1 MNSRRGDRD
10 GRFTTARRR
19 IAVAT
24 AAFAL
29 GASLAVSVGTAPVA
43 GAVAPTF
50 NPGSRPGNASE
61 VAAVTEAV
69 RNHLAGT
76 AGAAIAIV
84 KPSPDNPAV
93 SITTTYYFG
102 DADKSGPIAVGPQ
115 TRFEIG
121 SQTKT
126 FTAALLA
133 QQIQQGNLALNDNAQ
148 RLVPTDA
155 DVTVPSRDGKQIT
168 LRELAAHR
176 SGLQRDP
183 ANMGGG
189 CAAEANYDAAK
200 LAEGLKDP
208 GALDFT
214 PGTDWL
220 YSNWG
225 FGLLGSLL
233 TNAFEP
239 GKPAYGEVVKRELT
253 VPLGMSHTELEPAA
267 NPSLAVPYS
276 GGVPVCYHDNTGT
289 IAGAGGLVS
298 TVEDMAIWAE
308 ATMGRGSN
316 PLAPT
321 LKTTLDRIA
330 SGPAGN
336 DMQMG
341 MAWQLYPALPTSEFP
356 AYAYKD
362 GTTQGSQ
369 SATELV
375 PSEDWAVTVLTNER
389 NANPSA
395 VADQLREQL
404 ATAGSDEPVPAG
416 SSGNTGSFWNIGRI
430 PFGS

>member
-1 MNSRRGDRD
+1 MSRRVS
-10 GRFTTARRR
+10 
-19 IAVAT
+19 VAA

-29 GASLAVSVGTAPVA
+29 GASLAMGVGSAPTA
-43 GAVAPTF
+43 GAVTPTF
-50 NPGSRPGNASE
+50 NPGSRPGDSAE
-61 VAAVTEAV
+61 VAAVTAAV
-69 RNHLAGT
+69 RAHLADT

-93 SITTTYYFG
+93 SITTTYYLG

-115 TRFEIG
+115 TQFEIG

-126 FTAALLA
+126 FTAGLLA
-133 QQIQQGNLALNDNAQ
+133 KQIQQGNLALNDNAQ
-148 RLVPTDA
+148 RLVPAGA
-155 DVTVPSRDGKQIT
+155 DVTLPSLNGKQIT

-176 SGLQRDP
+176 SGLRRDP
-183 ANMGGG
+183 TNLGTG
-189 CAAEANYDAAK
+189 CSAEANYDAAK
-200 LAEGLKDP
+200 LREGLKDP
-208 GALDFT
+208 GALSHT

-239 GKPAYGEVVKRELT
+239 GKPSYGDVVKRELT
-253 VPLGMSHTELEPAA
+253 GPLGMSRTELEPAP
-267 NPSLAVPYS
+267 NPNLAVPYS
-276 GGVPVCYHDNTGT
+276 GGNPVCYRDNTGT
-289 IAGAGGLVS
+289 IAGSGGLVS
-298 TVEDMAIWAE
+298 TVEDMAIWAQ

-330 SGPAGN
+330 SGPSDG

-341 MAWQLYPALPTSEFP
+341 MAWQLYPALPTSQFP

-362 GTTQGSQ
+362 GTTAGSQ
-369 SATELV
+369 SVTELV
-375 PSEDWAVTVLTNER
+375 PSEGWAVTVLTNER
-389 NANPSA
+389 NANPTA
-395 VADQLREQL
+395 VADQLRQAL
-404 ATAGSDEPVPAG
+404 ATAGESDPGPTGSVGNIG
-416 SSGNTGSFWNIGRI
+416 SSWNLGPN